1 MKTALIC
8 LSAVLLLS
16 ACSNDPVTNYQW
28 AQFANGLSAA
38 AGQQQA
44 DADAAFYYRQQ
55 QLQQANQA
63 QQLQEI
69 SDRMPPAANSSGW
82 W

>member
-8 LSAVLLLS
+8 LSAVLCLS

>member
-1 MKTALIC
+1 MKTRVLAM
-8 LSAVLLLS
+8 SAVLLLS
-16 ACSNDPVTNYQW
+16 GCSNDPVTNYQW

-44 DADAAFYYRQQ
+44 QADADFYYRQQ
-55 QLQQANQA
+55 QLQQVQQA
-63 QQLQEI
+63 AALQNINHSLEVQ
-69 SDRMPPAANSSGW
+69 RTGGW